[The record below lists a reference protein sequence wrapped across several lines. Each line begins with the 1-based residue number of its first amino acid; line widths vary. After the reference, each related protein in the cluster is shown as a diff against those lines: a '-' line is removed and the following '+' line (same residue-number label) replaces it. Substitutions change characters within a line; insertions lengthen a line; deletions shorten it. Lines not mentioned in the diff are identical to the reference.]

1 MSDVVPVEV
10 QSGSGKSNVG
20 NRFRN
25 YCFTLHLHDGATAEH
40 LLEAAR
46 FLGTQSDRVR
56 YLVGQNEE
64 CPETKRIHFQ
74 GYVQFKHPTT
84 VKSIKKLLERHDP
97 DFGRTIH
104 LSRANGSAEA
114 NFAYCTKDESR
125 YVPDGTDPVDSR
137 VEHGERDEGA
147 GQGAG
152 E

>member
-10 QSGSGKSNVG
+10 EQRSGKSG
-20 NRFRN
+20 GGGRFRN
-25 YCFTLHLHDGATAEH
+25 YCFTLHLHEGATAEH
-40 LLEAAR
+40 LVEAAR
-46 FLGTQSDRVR
+46 FLGTQSERVR
-56 YLVGQNEE
+56 YLVGQLEE
-64 CPETKRIHFQ
+64 CPDTKRIHFQ

-84 VKSIKKLLERHDP
+84 VKSVKKLLERHDA

-114 NFAYCTKDESR
+114 NFNYCTKDESR
-125 YVPDGTDPVDSR
+125 YVPDGQDPAQCR